1 MLLEFTWRYSYFFP
15 FFFFLLILIFSV
27 YLFKIKKG
35 VKTKIKSDIM
45 MSFAILYVLIFLLPY
60 FLLALGQAIDYG
72 DYKKNVQK
80 SCESGYY
87 MRLLNHFTHPEAF
100 SSSNYIDGECVIKR

>member
-1 MLLEFTWRYSYFFP
+1 
-15 FFFFLLILIFSV
+15 
-27 YLFKIKKG
+27 
-35 VKTKIKSDIM
+35 M

-100 SSSNYIDGECVIKR
+100 SSSNYIDGECVIKRWSGVGSVNMNYNLYKGIK